1 MEETKKELNAY
12 LQDKR
17 LLKEKEN
24 ELEELKTKA
33 TKITTELNDMP
44 KGSPEI
50 QDRMAEYASKIVD
63 LKNEKYSQIIKMYK
77 TKKEIED
84 KIDMLEQPYRNILY
98 YKYIKGLTLTEVAYK
113 INYEYDYTRKMHGVA
128 LLKYKKECENYNE
141 TN

>member
-1 MEETKKELNAY
+1 MEETKKELSAY

-24 ELEELKTKA
+24 ELEELTTKA

-44 KGSPEI
+44 KGTPEI

-63 LKNEKYSQIIKMYK
+63 LKNEKYTQIIKMYK

-98 YKYIKGLTLTEVAYK
+98 FKYIKGKNLTEVANIINNEYK
-113 INYEYDYTRKMHGVA
+113 YTCELHGTA
-128 LLKYKKECENYNE
+128 LQLYKKL
-141 TN
+141 